1 MAKKVILNIIR
12 EVSKF
17 DFVDYP
23 GKKKAP
29 KDAKFKIVFYKPPPK
44 SKTNIPKKFQG
55 VQYFI
60 DKNDAKIALKKRE
73 ELTIALKEKKR
84 KDMKGNN
91 RNPEISKLG
100 LKFGIDK
107 PAVTKEVAL
116 KYKQKVNRS
125 VQLLKK
131 GYSKTQTNKIII
143 DEFKTERSKN
153 SGIAPYVQEADDLTG
168 K

>member
-1 MAKKVILNIIR
+1 MAKEVILNIIR

-23 GKKKAP
+23 NKKKAP

-44 SKTNIPKKFQG
+44 SNTNIPKKFQG
-55 VQYFI
+55 IQYFRN
-60 DKNDAKIALKKRE
+60 KNDAKNALKKRE
-73 ELTIALKEKKR
+73 ELTITLKEKKK
-84 KDMKGNN
+84 KDMLGNN
-91 RNPEISKLG
+91 RNPEIHKLG

-125 VQLLKK
+125 IQLLKK

-153 SGIAPYVQEADDLTG
+153 SWIAPYVQEAEDSTG